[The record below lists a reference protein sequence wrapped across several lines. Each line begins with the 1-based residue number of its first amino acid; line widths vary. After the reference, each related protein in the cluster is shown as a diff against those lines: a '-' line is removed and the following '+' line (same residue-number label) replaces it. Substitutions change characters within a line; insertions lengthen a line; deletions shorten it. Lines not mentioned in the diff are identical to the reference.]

1 MKGWCFKADVMC
13 KSSCVSIMRRRKE
26 RMTKDCEFNR
36 AHPSLPPHT
45 YPSCAQVLLFALL
58 SFFFFLSFLLSFTS
72 SCTALSSCNTKR
84 TKLHHHHLPSPHCS
98 PSLLKHTIFH
108 LWTILIIPDPIISSP
123 CIFATC
129 SSLHIHHSSIKSL
142 CLSLSLFPPFVII
155 ILSNRHN
162 RTCHHHPTTTTT

>member
-1 MKGWCFKADVMC
+1 MC

-84 TKLHHHHLPSPHCS
+84 TKLHHHHHLFFSPLLS
-98 PSLLKHTIFH
+98 FTLKTPFFIFEQSL
-108 LWTILIIPDPIISSP
+108 SSP
-123 CIFATC
+123 IPSFLHLA
-129 SSLHIHHSSIKSL
+129 SLQLAPLYTSTAHL
-142 CLSLSLFPPFVII
+142 
-155 ILSNRHN
+155 
-162 RTCHHHPTTTTT
+162 

>member
-1 MKGWCFKADVMC
+1 MC

-36 AHPSLPPHT
+36 AHPSLPPHS

-84 TKLHHHHLPSPHCS
+84 TKLHHHHHLFFSPLLS
-98 PSLLKHTIFH
+98 FTLKTPFFIFEQSL
-108 LWTILIIPDPIISSP
+108 SSP
-123 CIFATC
+123 IPSFLHFA
-129 SSLHIHHSSIKSL
+129 SLQLAPLYTSTAHL
-142 CLSLSLFPPFVII
+142 
-155 ILSNRHN
+155 
-162 RTCHHHPTTTTT
+162 